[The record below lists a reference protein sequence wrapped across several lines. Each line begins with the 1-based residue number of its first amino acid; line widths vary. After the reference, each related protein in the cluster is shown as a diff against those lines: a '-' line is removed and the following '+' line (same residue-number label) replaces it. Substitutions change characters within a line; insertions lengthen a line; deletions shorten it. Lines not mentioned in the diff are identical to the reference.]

1 MPVSNPTLEK
11 QISLFKTPF
20 DEATLFNI
28 AEVLQSGNVMM
39 GEKVKELEAWFASC
53 HGGLGGIDPEQ
64 CVAVNS
70 CSTAL
75 ELALGCT
82 PAKGYKVLIPGLTHV
97 STINAIV
104 KNGLIPKITDVDAN
118 LMVNEEIL
126 EEAWDKQV
134 GGVVIVG
141 FGGRSPNMRRIR
153 DWAYDKSKDVFLWED
168 CAHSYGS
175 STFNEGCGHHSDVVC
190 YSMYPTKPLPGIGG
204 GMIVNNLEDNPRIHK
219 RWRELRYYGFV
230 RDEKGGYDVHRLGS
244 NAYMSDVQAAVIL
257 SFLKPHRVS
266 DLIRSRRKV
275 AIWYHEVLEEMNLK
289 KKVKP
294 RRHYGDE
301 YDFND
306 AYHLFPVILDYRYDR
321 EALQAHLTKLG
332 IETGVNFKP
341 LHELSLYKDALRA
354 PTPHLDSIGPRLLSL
369 PCHHEMGSEDVVRV
383 CEGIEGFIK
392 KS

>member
-1 MPVSNPTLEK
+1 MMEK
-11 QISLFKTPF
+11 GRISLFKVPF
-20 DEATLFNI
+20 DETTLLAI
-28 AEVLQSGNVMM
+28 AEVLESGNVMQ
-39 GEKVKELEAWFASC
+39 GPKVRELEEWFASC
-53 HGGLGGIDPEQ
+53 HGGLGGIDPDQ

-97 STINAIV
+97 STINAIQ
-104 KNGLIPKITDVDAN
+104 KAGLIPKITDVDAN

-153 DWAYDKSKDVFLWED
+153 DWAYDKNRDVFIWED
-168 CAHSYGS
+168 AAHTYGS
-175 STFNEGCGHHSDVVC
+175 STYNEGVGHHSDVVC

-204 GMIVNNLEDNPRIHK
+204 GMIVNNNETIPRFQR

-230 RDEKGGYDVHRLGS
+230 RDGLSYDVHRLGG
-244 NAYMSDVQAAVIL
+244 NYYMSDVQAAVAL
-257 SFLKPHRVS
+257 SFIKPEHRVS
-266 DLIRSRRKV
+266 DLIRARASV
-275 AIWYHEVLEEMNLK
+275 AKMYHEVLKDMKLK
-289 KKVKP
+289 PRVKP
-294 RRHYGDE
+294 RRDIDDDYSMA
-301 YDFND
+301 D
-306 AYHLFPVILDYRYDR
+306 AYHLFPVVLDPKIDR
-321 EALQAHLTKLG
+321 TALQYWLTEKG
-332 IETGVNFKP
+332 IETGVHYKP
-341 LHELSLYKDALRA
+341 LHELSLYRDALRA
-354 PTPHLDSIGPRLLSL
+354 PTPYLDSIAPRLLSL
-369 PCHHEMGSEDVVRV
+369 PCHHQMASEDVVRV